1 MALDLSSILL
11 GLALAGIPLLAV
23 LWQVQ
28 RRASTLH
35 AELAM
40 LNERLN
46 TAQLAQEGLSAQLDA
61 SRDEISDLGQA
72 NAAKQAELAAL
83 RREVELS
90 QLERDNARDAA
101 HAWSLERSQKEA
113 ELRRLDAHAA
123 ALAAELREQQDSHQQ
138 RLSDLQGSRDE
149 LRAQFAE
156 LAGKIFDEREQRFA
170 DTSSERLGQLL
181 DPLKERIQSFEKR
194 VEESYQQEARE
205 RFSLG
210 KELERLQQLNLRLSD
225 EATNLTRA
233 LKGQK
238 TQGNWGELILE
249 RVLEHAGLEK
259 GREYQTQVSLKGP
272 DGERFQPDVLIM
284 LPGDKQVVVDSKVSL
299 TAYQQ
304 YVGADDDVIGQA
316 ALKQHVL
323 SLRNHVKGLAGKDYK
338 RLEGLHSLDFVLL
351 FVPIEAAFS
360 AALQAE
366 PNLFQEA
373 FDRNI
378 VIVSPT
384 TLLATLRVIDS
395 LWKQE
400 RQSQNAREIAER
412 AGWLYDKF
420 VLFIQDLD
428 EVGNRLQQLD
438 KAYAAARNKL
448 TEGRGNLVSRS
459 EQLKLL
465 GARASKS
472 LPADLLERAM
482 PDVDGVAHPA
492 EYARQARSSC
502 RRLRPIAQRSL
513 ILKPG
518 SVWHTAAP
526 DFTTATPSDAACGR
540 CYGIRFCLDYSG
552 TCRLSRALKA
562 AGFTGLGRYSR
573 PAACTSAIISGRPS
587 ALITTPGTGSPNRA
601 RSQRIR
607 SVPTSPP
614 SRW

>member
-1 MALDLSSILL
+1 MAVDLASILL
-11 GLALAGIPLLAV
+11 GLVAAAIPCLGWAV
-23 LWQVQ
+23 QLQ
-28 RRASTLH
+28 RRLSARQS
-35 AELAM
+35 ELA
-40 LNERLN
+40 LLEERLGS
-46 TAQLAQEGLSAQLDA
+46 AQLAQEGLQAQLDA
-61 SRDEISDLGQA
+61 SRDEISDLSEA
-72 NAAKQAELAAL
+72 NVVKQTTLAAQA
-83 RREVELS
+83 RELELL
-90 QLERDNARDAA
+90 QIDRDNARDAA
-101 HAWSLERSQKEA
+101 HAWQLERANREA
-113 ELRRLDAHAA
+113 ELRRLEAQAA
-123 ALAAELREQQDSHQQ
+123 RLEAELREQQESHQQ
-138 RLSDLQGSRDE
+138 RLEDLQHARDT

-156 LAGKIFDEREQRFA
+156 MATKIFDEREQRFA
-170 DTSSERLGQLL
+170 QTSQQHLGQLL
-181 DPLKERIQSFEKR
+181 DPLKERIQAFEKR

-225 EATNLTRA
+225 EATNLTQA

-259 GREYQTQVSLKGP
+259 GREYQTQVSLKSA
-272 DGERFQPDVLIM
+272 DGERYQPDVLIM
-284 LPGDKQVVVDSKVSL
+284 LPGDKQVVVDAKVSL

-304 YVGADDDVIGQA
+304 FVGDPNTESAQA
-316 ALKQHVL
+316 ALKQHVQ
-323 SLRNHVKGLAGKDYK
+323 SLRSHVKGLSSKDYN
-338 RLEGLHSLDFVLL
+338 RLDGLHSLDFVLL

-373 FDRNI
+373 FDRQI

-428 EVGNRLQQLD
+428 ELGSRLQQVD

-448 TEGRGNLVSRS
+448 CEGRGNLVSRS

-472 LPADLLERAM
+472 LPGDLLERALA
-482 PDVDGVAHPA
+482 DGVMADEA
-492 EYARQARSSC
+492 LTE
-502 RRLRPIAQRSL
+502 
-513 ILKPG
+513 PG
-518 SVWHTAAP
+518 S
-526 DFTTATPSDAACGR
+526 DGD
-540 CYGIRFCLDYSG
+540 
-552 TCRLSRALKA
+552 
-562 AGFTGLGRYSR
+562 
-573 PAACTSAIISGRPS
+573 
-587 ALITTPGTGSPNRA
+587 
-601 RSQRIR
+601 
-607 SVPTSPP
+607 
-614 SRW
+614 

>member
-1 MALDLSSILL
+1 
-11 GLALAGIPLLAV
+11 
-23 LWQVQ
+23 
-28 RRASTLH
+28 
-35 AELAM
+35 M
-40 LNERLN
+40 LNERLA
-46 TAQLAQEGLSAQLDA
+46 TAQLAQDGLNAQLDA
-61 SRDEISDLGQA
+61 CRDEISDLAQA
-72 NAAKQAELAAL
+72 NGVKQAELAAQG
-83 RREVELS
+83 RELELL
-90 QLERDNARDAA
+90 QIERDNARDAA
-101 HAWSLERSQKEA
+101 HAWSLERNGKEG
-113 ELRRLDAHAA
+113 ELRRLAA
-123 ALAAELREQQDSHQQ
+123 ECAGLQAELREQQDSHQQ
-138 RLSDLQGSRDE
+138 RLTDLQGSRDE

-170 DTSSERLGQLL
+170 ETSQQRLGQLL

-210 KELERLQQLNLRLSD
+210 KELERLQQLNQRLSD
-225 EATNLTRA
+225 EATNLTQA

-304 YVGADDDVIGQA
+304 YISADDPAVSQV

-323 SLRNHVKGLAGKDYK
+323 SLRNHVKGLSGKDYK

-373 FDRNI
+373 FDRQI

-438 KAYAAARNKL
+438 KAYSAARNKL
-448 TEGRGNLVSRS
+448 TDGRGNLVSRT

-482 PDVDGVAHPA
+482 TDAEGASLPA
-492 EYARQARSSC
+492 E
-502 RRLRPIAQRSL
+502 
-513 ILKPG
+513 
-518 SVWHTAAP
+518 
-526 DFTTATPSDAACGR
+526 
-540 CYGIRFCLDYSG
+540 
-552 TCRLSRALKA
+552 
-562 AGFTGLGRYSR
+562 
-573 PAACTSAIISGRPS
+573 
-587 ALITTPGTGSPNRA
+587 
-601 RSQRIR
+601 
-607 SVPTSPP
+607 VPVQ
-614 SRW
+614 

>member
-1 MALDLSSILL
+1 MAMDLTSVLL
-11 GLALAGIPLLAV
+11 GLAGAALPLVALAWQLQRRLSSRQTELSLLEERLATALLA
-23 LWQVQ
+23 QDG
-28 RRASTLH
+28 
-35 AELAM
+35 
-40 LNERLN
+40 LN
-46 TAQLAQEGLSAQLDA
+46 AQLDA
-61 SRDEISDLGQA
+61 CRDEISDLGQA
-72 NAAKQAELAAL
+72 NAVKQADLAAV
-83 RREVELS
+83 RREVELL
-90 QLERDNARDAA
+90 QIERDNARDAA
-101 HAWSLERSQKEA
+101 NAWNLERANKEA
-113 ELRRLDAHAA
+113 ELRRLDAQAA
-123 ALAAELREQQDSHQQ
+123 SLNAELREQQESHQQ

-170 DTSSERLGQLL
+170 ENSQQRLGQLL

-194 VEESYQQEARE
+194 VEESYQAEARE

-304 YVGADDDVIGQA
+304 FVAADDEVIGQA

-438 KAYAAARNKL
+438 KAYSAARNKL

-459 EQLKLL
+459 EQLRLL

-482 PDVDGVAHPA
+482 TDADGALLELPD
-492 EYARQARSSC
+492 
-502 RRLRPIAQRSL
+502 
-513 ILKPG
+513 
-518 SVWHTAAP
+518 
-526 DFTTATPSDAACGR
+526 
-540 CYGIRFCLDYSG
+540 
-552 TCRLSRALKA
+552 
-562 AGFTGLGRYSR
+562 
-573 PAACTSAIISGRPS
+573 
-587 ALITTPGTGSPNRA
+587 
-601 RSQRIR
+601 
-607 SVPTSPP
+607 
-614 SRW
+614 

>member
-1 MALDLSSILL
+1 
-11 GLALAGIPLLAV
+11 
-23 LWQVQ
+23 
-28 RRASTLH
+28 
-35 AELAM
+35 M
-40 LNERLN
+40 LEERLSG
-46 TAQLAQEGLSAQLDA
+46 AQLAQEGLQAQLDA
-61 SRDEISDLGQA
+61 SRDEISDLSEA
-72 NAAKQAELAAL
+72 NAAKQAGLAAQG
-83 RREVELS
+83 REVELL
-90 QLERDNARDAA
+90 QVDRDNARDAA
-101 HAWSLERSQKEA
+101 HAWQVERAQREA
-113 ELRRLDAHAA
+113 ELRRLEAQAA
-123 ALAAELREQQDSHQQ
+123 GLSAELREQQESHQQ
-138 RLSDLQGSRDE
+138 RLEDLQEARDT
-149 LRAQFAE
+149 LRAQFSD
-156 LAGKIFDEREQRFA
+156 LATRIFDEREQRFA
-170 DTSSERLGQLL
+170 QTSQQHLGQLL
-181 DPLKERIQSFEKR
+181 DPLKERIQAFEKR

-210 KELERLQQLNLRLSD
+210 KELERLQQLNQRLSD
-225 EATNLTRA
+225 EATNLTQA

-259 GREYQTQVSLKGP
+259 GREYQTQVSLKSA

-284 LPGDKQVVVDSKVSL
+284 MPGGKQVVVDAKVSL

-304 YVGADDDVIGQA
+304 FVSDPDSQAAQA

-323 SLRNHVKGLAGKDYK
+323 SLRNHVKGLSGKDYS

-373 FDRNI
+373 FDRKI
-378 VIVSPT
+378 IIVSPT

-428 EVGNRLQQLD
+428 ELGTRLQQVD

-448 TEGRGNLVSRS
+448 CEGRGNLISRS

-472 LPADLLERAM
+472 LPADLLERALSETA
-482 PDVDGVAHPA
+482 VT
-492 EYARQARSSC
+492 E
-502 RRLRPIAQRSL
+502 
-513 ILKPG
+513 PG
-518 SVWHTAAP
+518 S
-526 DFTTATPSDAACGR
+526 DGD
-540 CYGIRFCLDYSG
+540 
-552 TCRLSRALKA
+552 
-562 AGFTGLGRYSR
+562 
-573 PAACTSAIISGRPS
+573 
-587 ALITTPGTGSPNRA
+587 
-601 RSQRIR
+601 
-607 SVPTSPP
+607 
-614 SRW
+614 

>member
-1 MALDLSSILL
+1 MALDLTSLLL
-11 GLALAGIPLLAV
+11 GLAGAALPLLV
-23 LWQVQ
+23 LAWQLQ
-28 RRASTLH
+28 RRASAAQ
-35 AELAM
+35 AEWAL
-40 LNERLN
+40 LDERLSS
-46 TAQLAQEGLSAQLDA
+46 ARLAAEGLGAQLDA
-61 SRDEISDLGQA
+61 CRDEVSDLSQA
-72 NAAKQAELAAL
+72 NTLKQAELAAL
-83 RREVELS
+83 RREVELL
-90 QLERDNARDAA
+90 QIERDNARDAA
-101 HAWSLERSQKEA
+101 HAWNLERAQKEA
-113 ELRRLDAHAA
+113 ELRRLDAQAA
-123 ALAAELREQQDSHQQ
+123 SLSAELREQQDSHQQ
-138 RLSDLQGSRDE
+138 RLDDLQGSRDE

-156 LAGKIFDEREQRFA
+156 LAGKIFDEREARFA
-170 DTSSERLGQLL
+170 ENSQQRLGQLL

-272 DGERFQPDVLIM
+272 DGERFQPDVLIL

-304 YVGADDDVIGQA
+304 YVGADDEVIGQA

-428 EVGNRLQQLD
+428 EVGSRLQQLD

-448 TEGRGNLVSRS
+448 TDGRGNLVSRS

-472 LPADLLERAM
+472 LPAELLERAM
-482 PDVDGVAHPA
+482 TDENGVVELP
-492 EYARQARSSC
+492 E
-502 RRLRPIAQRSL
+502 
-513 ILKPG
+513 
-518 SVWHTAAP
+518 
-526 DFTTATPSDAACGR
+526 
-540 CYGIRFCLDYSG
+540 
-552 TCRLSRALKA
+552 
-562 AGFTGLGRYSR
+562 
-573 PAACTSAIISGRPS
+573 
-587 ALITTPGTGSPNRA
+587 
-601 RSQRIR
+601 
-607 SVPTSPP
+607 
-614 SRW
+614 

>member
-1 MALDLSSILL
+1 MAMDLTSVLL
-11 GLALAGIPLLAV
+11 GLAGAALPLVALAWQLQRRLSSRQTELSLLEERLATALLA
-23 LWQVQ
+23 QDG
-28 RRASTLH
+28 
-35 AELAM
+35 
-40 LNERLN
+40 LN
-46 TAQLAQEGLSAQLDA
+46 AQLDA
-61 SRDEISDLGQA
+61 CRDEISDLGQA
-72 NAAKQAELAAL
+72 NAVKQADLAAV
-83 RREVELS
+83 RREVELL
-90 QLERDNARDAA
+90 QIERDNARDAA
-101 HAWSLERSQKEA
+101 HAWNLERANKEA
-113 ELRRLDAHAA
+113 ELRRLDAQAA
-123 ALAAELREQQDSHQQ
+123 SLNAELREQQESHQQ

-170 DTSSERLGQLL
+170 ENSQQRLGQLL

-194 VEESYQQEARE
+194 VEESYQAEARE

-304 YVGADDDVIGQA
+304 FVAADDEVIGQA

-351 FVPIEAAFS
+351 FVPMEAAFS

-438 KAYAAARNKL
+438 KAYSAARNKL

-459 EQLKLL
+459 EQLRLL

-482 PDVDGVAHPA
+482 TDADGVVL
-492 EYARQARSSC
+492 E
-502 RRLRPIAQRSL
+502 L
-513 ILKPG
+513 
-518 SVWHTAAP
+518 P
-526 DFTTATPSDAACGR
+526 D
-540 CYGIRFCLDYSG
+540 
-552 TCRLSRALKA
+552 
-562 AGFTGLGRYSR
+562 
-573 PAACTSAIISGRPS
+573 
-587 ALITTPGTGSPNRA
+587 
-601 RSQRIR
+601 
-607 SVPTSPP
+607 
-614 SRW
+614 

>member
-1 MALDLSSILL
+1 MALDLNSILL
-11 GLALAGIPLLAV
+11 GLAVAGVPLLAFI
-23 LWQVQ
+23 WQLQ
-28 RRASTLH
+28 RRASAHH
-35 AELAM
+35 AELA
-40 LNERLN
+40 LLEERLN
-46 TAQLAQEGLSAQLDA
+46 MAQLAQEGLNAQLDA

-83 RREVELS
+83 SREVELL
-90 QLERDNARDAA
+90 QVERDNARDAA
-101 HAWSLERSQKEA
+101 HAWSLERAQKET
-113 ELRRLDAHAA
+113 ELRRLDAQSAA
-123 ALAAELREQQDSHQQ
+123 QAAELREQQESHQQ
-138 RLSDLQGSRDE
+138 RLNDLQGSRDE

-170 DTSSERLGQLL
+170 QTSNERLGQLL

-194 VEESYQQEARE
+194 VEETYQQEARE

-304 YVGADDDVIGQA
+304 FVAADDQVIGQA

-428 EVGNRLQQLD
+428 DVGNRLQQLD

-472 LPADLLERAM
+472 LPPDLLERAM
-482 PDVDGVAHPA
+482 TDVNGVAHPA
-492 EYARQARSSC
+492 E
-502 RRLRPIAQRSL
+502 
-513 ILKPG
+513 
-518 SVWHTAAP
+518 
-526 DFTTATPSDAACGR
+526 
-540 CYGIRFCLDYSG
+540 
-552 TCRLSRALKA
+552 
-562 AGFTGLGRYSR
+562 
-573 PAACTSAIISGRPS
+573 
-587 ALITTPGTGSPNRA
+587 
-601 RSQRIR
+601 
-607 SVPTSPP
+607 
-614 SRW
+614 

>member
-1 MALDLSSILL
+1 MALDLTSLLLGLGAAALPLL
-11 GLALAGIPLLAV
+11 GLAWQLQRKVAQREAEAALLD
-23 LWQVQ
+23 
-28 RRASTLH
+28 
-35 AELAM
+35 
-40 LNERLN
+40 ERLSN
-46 TAQLAQEGLSAQLDA
+46 AQMAQDGLNAQLDA
-61 SRDEISDLGQA
+61 CRDEISDLGQA
-72 NAAKQAELAAL
+72 NAVKQADLAAL
-83 RREVELS
+83 RREAELLR
-90 QLERDNARDAA
+90 QQHEHARQAQED
-101 HAWSLERSQKEA
+101 WGQERSHKEA
-113 ELRRLDAHAA
+113 ELRRLDAQCAS
-123 ALAAELREQQDSHQQ
+123 LGAELREQQESHQQ
-138 RLSDLQGSRDE
+138 RLNDLQGSRDE

-170 DTSSERLGQLL
+170 ETSQQQLGQLL
-181 DPLKERIQSFEKR
+181 NPLKERIQSFEKR

-210 KELERLQQLNLRLSD
+210 KELERLQQLNQRLSD

-284 LPGDKQVVVDSKVSL
+284 LPGDKQVVVDAKVSL

-304 YVGADDDVIGQA
+304 YVSSDDTLIAQN
-316 ALKQHVL
+316 ALKQHVQ
-323 SLRNHVKGLAGKDYK
+323 SLRSHVKGLSGKDYK

-366 PNLFQEA
+366 PTLFQEA

-438 KAYAAARNKL
+438 KAYSAARNKL
-448 TEGRGNLVSRS
+448 VEGRGNLVSRS

-465 GARASKS
+465 GARASKN
-472 LPADLLERAM
+472 LPADLLERALT
-482 PDVDGVAHPA
+482 D
-492 EYARQARSSC
+492 EE
-502 RRLRPIAQRSL
+502 
-513 ILKPG
+513 
-518 SVWHTAAP
+518 
-526 DFTTATPSDAACGR
+526 
-540 CYGIRFCLDYSG
+540 
-552 TCRLSRALKA
+552 
-562 AGFTGLGRYSR
+562 GLVQL
-573 PAACTSAIISGRPS
+573 PE
-587 ALITTPGTGSPNRA
+587 
-601 RSQRIR
+601 
-607 SVPTSPP
+607 
-614 SRW
+614 

>member
-1 MALDLSSILL
+1 MAMDLTSLLL
-11 GLALAGIPLLAV
+11 GLAGAALPLLV
-23 LWQVQ
+23 LAWQLQ
-28 RRASTLH
+28 RRASSSQT
-35 AELAM
+35 ELS
-40 LNERLN
+40 LLEERLA
-46 TAQLAQEGLSAQLDA
+46 TAQLAQEGLAAQLDA
-61 SRDEISDLGQA
+61 SRDEVSDLSQA
-72 NAAKQAELAAL
+72 NALKQADLAAL
-83 RREVELS
+83 RREVELL
-90 QLERDNARDAA
+90 QIERDNARDAA
-101 HAWSLERSQKEA
+101 HAWNLERAAKEN
-113 ELRRLDAHAA
+113 ELRRLDALAA
-123 ALAAELREQQDSHQQ
+123 SLNAELREQQDSHQQ
-138 RLSDLQGSRDE
+138 RLTDLQGSRDE

-170 DTSSERLGQLL
+170 ETSQQRLGQLL
-181 DPLKERIQSFEKR
+181 DPIKERIQSFEKR
-194 VEESYQQEARE
+194 VEESYQAEARE
-205 RFSLG
+205 RFSLA

-284 LPGDKQVVVDSKVSL
+284 LPGDKQVIVDSKVSL

-304 YVGADDDVIGQA
+304 YVGSDDPQVAQA

-360 AALQAE
+360 TALQAE

-373 FDRNI
+373 FDRHI

-482 PDVDGVAHPA
+482 TDA
-492 EYARQARSSC
+492 E
-502 RRLRPIAQRSL
+502 
-513 ILKPG
+513 
-518 SVWHTAAP
+518 
-526 DFTTATPSDAACGR
+526 GR
-540 CYGIRFCLDYSG
+540 ELE
-552 TCRLSRALKA
+552 L
-562 AGFTGLGRYSR
+562 
-573 PAACTSAIISGRPS
+573 PE
-587 ALITTPGTGSPNRA
+587 
-601 RSQRIR
+601 
-607 SVPTSPP
+607 
-614 SRW
+614 

>member
-1 MALDLSSILL
+1 MAVDLASILL
-11 GLALAGIPLLAV
+11 GLVAAAIPCLGWAV
-23 LWQVQ
+23 QLQ
-28 RRASTLH
+28 RRLSVRQ
-35 AELAM
+35 AELA
-40 LNERLN
+40 LLEERLGS
-46 TAQLAQEGLSAQLDA
+46 AQLAQAGLQAQLDA
-61 SRDEISDLGQA
+61 SRDEISDLSEA
-72 NAAKQAELAAL
+72 NVVKQTTLAAQA
-83 RREVELS
+83 RELELL
-90 QLERDNARDAA
+90 QIDRDNARDAA
-101 HAWSLERSQKEA
+101 HAWQLERANREA
-113 ELRRLDAHAA
+113 ELRRLEAQAA
-123 ALAAELREQQDSHQQ
+123 RLEAELREQQESHQQ
-138 RLSDLQGSRDE
+138 RLEDLQQARDT

-156 LAGKIFDEREQRFA
+156 MATKIFDEREQRFA
-170 DTSSERLGQLL
+170 QTSQQHLGQLL
-181 DPLKERIQSFEKR
+181 DPLKERIQAFEKR

-225 EATNLTRA
+225 EATNLTQA

-259 GREYQTQVSLKGP
+259 GREYQTQVSLKSA
-272 DGERFQPDVLIM
+272 DGERYQPDVLIM
-284 LPGDKQVVVDSKVSL
+284 LPGDKQVVVDAKVSL

-304 YVGADDDVIGQA
+304 FVGDPNAESAQA
-316 ALKQHVL
+316 ALKQHVQ
-323 SLRNHVKGLAGKDYK
+323 SLRSHVKGLSSKDYN
-338 RLEGLHSLDFVLL
+338 RLDGLHSLDFVLL

-373 FDRNI
+373 FDRQI

-428 EVGNRLQQLD
+428 ELGSRLQQVD

-448 TEGRGNLVSRS
+448 CEGRGNLVSRS

-472 LPADLLERAM
+472 LPSELLERALA
-482 PDVDGVAHPA
+482 DGVLADEA
-492 EYARQARSSC
+492 LTE
-502 RRLRPIAQRSL
+502 
-513 ILKPG
+513 PG
-518 SVWHTAAP
+518 S
-526 DFTTATPSDAACGR
+526 DGD
-540 CYGIRFCLDYSG
+540 
-552 TCRLSRALKA
+552 
-562 AGFTGLGRYSR
+562 
-573 PAACTSAIISGRPS
+573 
-587 ALITTPGTGSPNRA
+587 
-601 RSQRIR
+601 
-607 SVPTSPP
+607 
-614 SRW
+614 

>member
-1 MALDLSSILL
+1 
-11 GLALAGIPLLAV
+11 
-23 LWQVQ
+23 
-28 RRASTLH
+28 
-35 AELAM
+35 M
-40 LNERLN
+40 LEERLN
-46 TAQLAQEGLSAQLDA
+46 MAQLAQEGLNAQLDA

-72 NAAKQAELAAL
+72 NAVKQAELAAL
-83 RREVELS
+83 SREVELL
-90 QLERDNARDAA
+90 QVERDNARDAA
-101 HAWSLERSQKEA
+101 HAWSLERAQKET
-113 ELRRLDAHAA
+113 ELRRLDAQSAA
-123 ALAAELREQQDSHQQ
+123 QAAELREQQENHQQ
-138 RLSDLQGSRDE
+138 RLNDLQGSRDE

-170 DTSSERLGQLL
+170 QTSNERLGQLL

-194 VEESYQQEARE
+194 VEETYQQEARE

-304 YVGADDDVIGQA
+304 FVAADDQVIGQA

-472 LPADLLERAM
+472 LSPDLLERAM
-482 PDVDGVAHPA
+482 TDVNGVAHPA
-492 EYARQARSSC
+492 E
-502 RRLRPIAQRSL
+502 
-513 ILKPG
+513 
-518 SVWHTAAP
+518 
-526 DFTTATPSDAACGR
+526 
-540 CYGIRFCLDYSG
+540 
-552 TCRLSRALKA
+552 
-562 AGFTGLGRYSR
+562 
-573 PAACTSAIISGRPS
+573 
-587 ALITTPGTGSPNRA
+587 
-601 RSQRIR
+601 
-607 SVPTSPP
+607 
-614 SRW
+614 

>member
-1 MALDLSSILL
+1 MAMDLTSLLL
-11 GLALAGIPLLAV
+11 GLAGAALPLLV
-23 LWQVQ
+23 LAWQLQ
-28 RRASTLH
+28 RRASSSQT
-35 AELAM
+35 ELS
-40 LNERLN
+40 LLEERLA
-46 TAQLAQEGLSAQLDA
+46 TAQLAQEGLAAQLDA
-61 SRDEISDLGQA
+61 SRDEVSYLSQA
-72 NAAKQAELAAL
+72 NALKQADLAAL
-83 RREVELS
+83 RREVELL
-90 QLERDNARDAA
+90 QIERDNARDAA
-101 HAWSLERSQKEA
+101 HAWNLERAAKEN
-113 ELRRLDAHAA
+113 ELRRLDALAA
-123 ALAAELREQQDSHQQ
+123 SLNAELREQQDSHQQ
-138 RLSDLQGSRDE
+138 RLTDLQGSRDE

-170 DTSSERLGQLL
+170 ETSQQRLGQLL

-194 VEESYQQEARE
+194 VEESYQAEARE
-205 RFSLG
+205 RFSLA

-304 YVGADDDVIGQA
+304 YVGSDDPQVAQA

-373 FDRNI
+373 FDRHI

-482 PDVDGVAHPA
+482 TDA
-492 EYARQARSSC
+492 E
-502 RRLRPIAQRSL
+502 
-513 ILKPG
+513 
-518 SVWHTAAP
+518 
-526 DFTTATPSDAACGR
+526 GR
-540 CYGIRFCLDYSG
+540 ELE
-552 TCRLSRALKA
+552 L
-562 AGFTGLGRYSR
+562 
-573 PAACTSAIISGRPS
+573 PE
-587 ALITTPGTGSPNRA
+587 
-601 RSQRIR
+601 
-607 SVPTSPP
+607 
-614 SRW
+614 

>member
-1 MALDLSSILL
+1 MCI
-11 GLALAGIPLLAV
+11 
-23 LWQVQ
+23 
-28 RRASTLH
+28 
-35 AELAM
+35 
-40 LNERLN
+40 
-46 TAQLAQEGLSAQLDA
+46 
-61 SRDEISDLGQA
+61 RD
-72 NAAKQAELAAL
+72 
-83 RREVELS
+83 R
-90 QLERDNARDAA
+90 
-101 HAWSLERSQKEA
+101 
-113 ELRRLDAHAA
+113 
-123 ALAAELREQQDSHQQ
+123 
-138 RLSDLQGSRDE
+138 
-149 LRAQFAE
+149 
-156 LAGKIFDEREQRFA
+156 
-170 DTSSERLGQLL
+170 
-181 DPLKERIQSFEKR
+181 
-194 VEESYQQEARE
+194 
-205 RFSLG
+205 
-210 KELERLQQLNLRLSD
+210 ELERLQQLNLRLSD

-304 YVGADDDVIGQA
+304 YVGSDDPQVAQA

-373 FDRNI
+373 FDRHI

-482 PDVDGVAHPA
+482 TDA
-492 EYARQARSSC
+492 E
-502 RRLRPIAQRSL
+502 
-513 ILKPG
+513 
-518 SVWHTAAP
+518 
-526 DFTTATPSDAACGR
+526 GR
-540 CYGIRFCLDYSG
+540 ELE
-552 TCRLSRALKA
+552 L
-562 AGFTGLGRYSR
+562 
-573 PAACTSAIISGRPS
+573 PE
-587 ALITTPGTGSPNRA
+587 
-601 RSQRIR
+601 
-607 SVPTSPP
+607 
-614 SRW
+614 

>member
-1 MALDLSSILL
+1 MVWDVTSLLL
-11 GLALAGIPLLAV
+11 GLTMAAVPLLA
-23 LWQVQ
+23 LAWRMQ
-28 RRASTLH
+28 RQMAQRDADAAL
-35 AELAM
+35 LD
-40 LNERLN
+40 ERLSN
-46 TAQLAQEGLSAQLDA
+46 AQMAQDGLNAQLDA
-61 SRDEISDLGQA
+61 SRDEISDLAQA
-72 NAAKQAELAAL
+72 NSVKQAELAAL
-83 RREVELS
+83 RREVELLRQQQESARAS
-90 QLERDNARDAA
+90 QQD
-101 HAWSLERSQKEA
+101 WVQERSAREA
-113 ELRRLDAHAA
+113 ELRRLDAQCAS
-123 ALAAELREQQDSHQQ
+123 LGAELREQQESHQQ

-156 LAGKIFDEREQRFA
+156 LASKIFDEREQRFA
-170 DTSSERLGQLL
+170 ETSQQQLGQLL
-181 DPLKERIQSFEKR
+181 NPLKERIQSFEKR
-194 VEESYQQEARE
+194 VEESYQNEARE

-284 LPGDKQVVVDSKVSL
+284 LPGDKQVVVDAKVSL

-304 YVGADDDVIGQA
+304 YVSADDEVISQA

-323 SLRNHVKGLAGKDYK
+323 SLRNHVKGLSGKDYK

-360 AALQAE
+360 AVLQAE
-366 PNLFQEA
+366 PNMFQEA

-438 KAYAAARNKL
+438 KAYSAARNKL
-448 TEGRGNLVSRS
+448 VEGRGNLVSRS

-472 LPADLLERAM
+472 LPADVLERAM
-482 PDVDGVAHPA
+482 TD
-492 EYARQARSSC
+492 EE
-502 RRLRPIAQRSL
+502 
-513 ILKPG
+513 
-518 SVWHTAAP
+518 
-526 DFTTATPSDAACGR
+526 
-540 CYGIRFCLDYSG
+540 
-552 TCRLSRALKA
+552 
-562 AGFTGLGRYSR
+562 GLVQL
-573 PAACTSAIISGRPS
+573 PE
-587 ALITTPGTGSPNRA
+587 
-601 RSQRIR
+601 
-607 SVPTSPP
+607 
-614 SRW
+614 

>member
-1 MALDLSSILL
+1 MLD
-11 GLALAGIPLLAV
+11 
-23 LWQVQ
+23 
-28 RRASTLH
+28 
-35 AELAM
+35 
-40 LNERLN
+40 ERLS
-46 TAQLAQEGLSAQLDA
+46 TAQLAQDGFNAQLDA
-61 SRDEISDLGQA
+61 CRDEVSDLGQA
-72 NAAKQAELAAL
+72 NAARQAELAAT
-83 RREVELS
+83 RREVELL
-90 QLERDNARDAA
+90 QIERDNARDAA
-101 HAWSLERSQKEA
+101 HAWNLERSNKEA
-113 ELRRLDAHAA
+113 ELRRLDAQAA
-123 ALAAELREQQDSHQQ
+123 SLSAELREQQDSHQQ
-138 RLSDLQGSRDE
+138 RLDDLQGSRDE

-156 LAGKIFDEREQRFA
+156 LAGKIFDEREARFA
-170 DTSSERLGQLL
+170 QNSQERLGQLL

-194 VEESYQQEARE
+194 VEESYQAEARE

-272 DGERFQPDVLIM
+272 DGERFQPDVLIL

-304 YVGADDDVIGQA
+304 YVGADDEVIGQA

-428 EVGNRLQQLD
+428 EIGGRLQQLD

-448 TEGRGNLVSRS
+448 TEGRGNLISRS

-482 PDVDGVAHPA
+482 TDEEG
-492 EYARQARSSC
+492 
-502 RRLRPIAQRSL
+502 
-513 ILKPG
+513 
-518 SVWHTAAP
+518 
-526 DFTTATPSDAACGR
+526 
-540 CYGIRFCLDYSG
+540 
-552 TCRLSRALKA
+552 ALQ
-562 AGFTGLGRYSR
+562 L
-573 PAACTSAIISGRPS
+573 PE
-587 ALITTPGTGSPNRA
+587 
-601 RSQRIR
+601 
-607 SVPTSPP
+607 
-614 SRW
+614 

>member
-1 MALDLSSILL
+1 MAMDLTSILL
-11 GLALAGIPLLAV
+11 GLAGAALPLLV
-23 LWQVQ
+23 LAWQLQ
-28 RRASTLH
+28 RRASATQ
-35 AELAM
+35 AEVALLQERLAM
-40 LNERLN
+40 SLLAQDGLN
-46 TAQLAQEGLSAQLDA
+46 AQLET
-61 SRDEISDLGQA
+61 SRDEIADLSQI
-72 NAAKQAELAAL
+72 NTTRQAELAAL
-83 RREVELS
+83 RREVELL
-90 QLERDNARDAA
+90 QIERDDARDAA
-101 HAWSLERSQKEA
+101 HAWNIERAGKEA

-123 ALAAELREQQDSHQQ
+123 SLNAELREQQESHQQ

-170 DTSSERLGQLL
+170 ETSQQQLGQLL

-194 VEESYQQEARE
+194 VEESYQAEARE
-205 RFSLG
+205 RFSLA

-259 GREYQTQVSLKGP
+259 GREYQTQVTLKGP
-272 DGERFQPDVLIM
+272 DGERFQPDVIIY

-304 YVGADDDVIGQA
+304 YVAADDNAIGQI

-323 SLRNHVKGLAGKDYK
+323 SLRTHVKGLSGKDYK
-338 RLEGLHSLDFVLL
+338 RLDGLHSLDFVLL

-366 PNLFQEA
+366 PTLFQEA

-438 KAYAAARNKL
+438 KAYSSARNKL

-482 PDVDGVAHPA
+482 TDVDGLA
-492 EYARQARSSC
+492 E
-502 RRLRPIAQRSL
+502 LPE
-513 ILKPG
+513 
-518 SVWHTAAP
+518 
-526 DFTTATPSDAACGR
+526 
-540 CYGIRFCLDYSG
+540 
-552 TCRLSRALKA
+552 
-562 AGFTGLGRYSR
+562 
-573 PAACTSAIISGRPS
+573 
-587 ALITTPGTGSPNRA
+587 
-601 RSQRIR
+601 
-607 SVPTSPP
+607 
-614 SRW
+614 

>member
-1 MALDLSSILL
+1 
-11 GLALAGIPLLAV
+11 
-23 LWQVQ
+23 
-28 RRASTLH
+28 
-35 AELAM
+35 M
-40 LNERLN
+40 LEERLA
-46 TAQLAQEGLSAQLDA
+46 TALLAQEGLMAQLDA
-61 SRDEISDLGQA
+61 SRDEVSDLSQA
-72 NAAKQAELAAL
+72 NALKQADLAAV
-83 RREVELS
+83 RREVELL
-90 QLERDNARDAA
+90 QIERDNARDAA
-101 HAWSLERSQKEA
+101 HAWNLERAAKEN
-113 ELRRLDAHAA
+113 ELRRLDAQAA
-123 ALAAELREQQDSHQQ
+123 SLQAELREQQESHQQ
-138 RLSDLQGSRDE
+138 RLTDLQGSRDE

-170 DTSSERLGQLL
+170 ETSQQRLGQLL

-194 VEESYQQEARE
+194 VEESYQAEARE
-205 RFSLG
+205 RFSLA

-304 YVGADDDVIGQA
+304 YVGSDDPQIAQT

-373 FDRNI
+373 FDRHI

-482 PDVDGVAHPA
+482 TDA
-492 EYARQARSSC
+492 E
-502 RRLRPIAQRSL
+502 
-513 ILKPG
+513 
-518 SVWHTAAP
+518 
-526 DFTTATPSDAACGR
+526 GR
-540 CYGIRFCLDYSG
+540 ELE
-552 TCRLSRALKA
+552 L
-562 AGFTGLGRYSR
+562 
-573 PAACTSAIISGRPS
+573 PE
-587 ALITTPGTGSPNRA
+587 
-601 RSQRIR
+601 
-607 SVPTSPP
+607 
-614 SRW
+614 

>member
-1 MALDLSSILL
+1 MALDLNSILL
-11 GLALAGIPLLAV
+11 GLAVAGVPLLAFI
-23 LWQVQ
+23 WQLQ
-28 RRASTLH
+28 RRASAHH
-35 AELAM
+35 AELA
-40 LNERLN
+40 LLEERLN
-46 TAQLAQEGLSAQLDA
+46 MAQLAQEGLNAQLDA

-83 RREVELS
+83 SREVELL
-90 QLERDNARDAA
+90 QVERDNARDAA
-101 HAWSLERSQKEA
+101 HAWSLERAQKET
-113 ELRRLDAHAA
+113 ELRRLDAQSAA
-123 ALAAELREQQDSHQQ
+123 QAAELREQQESHQQ
-138 RLSDLQGSRDE
+138 RLNDLQGSRDE

-170 DTSSERLGQLL
+170 QTSNERLGQLL

-194 VEESYQQEARE
+194 VEETYQQEARE

-304 YVGADDDVIGQA
+304 FVAADDQVIGQA
-316 ALKQHVL
+316 ARKQHVL

-472 LPADLLERAM
+472 LSPDLLERAM
-482 PDVDGVAHPA
+482 TDVNGVAHPA
-492 EYARQARSSC
+492 E
-502 RRLRPIAQRSL
+502 
-513 ILKPG
+513 
-518 SVWHTAAP
+518 
-526 DFTTATPSDAACGR
+526 
-540 CYGIRFCLDYSG
+540 
-552 TCRLSRALKA
+552 
-562 AGFTGLGRYSR
+562 
-573 PAACTSAIISGRPS
+573 
-587 ALITTPGTGSPNRA
+587 
-601 RSQRIR
+601 
-607 SVPTSPP
+607 
-614 SRW
+614 

>member
-1 MALDLSSILL
+1 MALDLNSILL
-11 GLALAGIPLLAV
+11 GLAVAGVPLLAFI
-23 LWQVQ
+23 WQLQ
-28 RRASTLH
+28 RRASAHH
-35 AELAM
+35 AELA
-40 LNERLN
+40 LLEERLN
-46 TAQLAQEGLSAQLDA
+46 MAQLAQEGLNAQLDA

-83 RREVELS
+83 SREVELL
-90 QLERDNARDAA
+90 QVERDNARDAA
-101 HAWSLERSQKEA
+101 HAWSLERAQKET
-113 ELRRLDAHAA
+113 ELRRLDAQSAA
-123 ALAAELREQQDSHQQ
+123 QAAELREQQESHQQ
-138 RLSDLQGSRDE
+138 RLNDLQGSRDE

-170 DTSSERLGQLL
+170 QTSNERLGQLL

-194 VEESYQQEARE
+194 VEETYQQEARE

-304 YVGADDDVIGQA
+304 FVAADDQVIGQA

-428 EVGNRLQQLD
+428 EVGNRLQQFD

-472 LPADLLERAM
+472 LSPDLLERAM
-482 PDVDGVAHPA
+482 TDVNGVAHPA
-492 EYARQARSSC
+492 E
-502 RRLRPIAQRSL
+502 
-513 ILKPG
+513 
-518 SVWHTAAP
+518 
-526 DFTTATPSDAACGR
+526 
-540 CYGIRFCLDYSG
+540 
-552 TCRLSRALKA
+552 
-562 AGFTGLGRYSR
+562 
-573 PAACTSAIISGRPS
+573 
-587 ALITTPGTGSPNRA
+587 
-601 RSQRIR
+601 
-607 SVPTSPP
+607 
-614 SRW
+614 

>member
-1 MALDLSSILL
+1 MLEE
-11 GLALAGIPLLAV
+11 
-23 LWQVQ
+23 
-28 RRASTLH
+28 R
-35 AELAM
+35 LAM
-40 LNERLN
+40 
-46 TAQLAQEGLSAQLDA
+46 AQLAQDGLTAQLEA
-61 SRDEISDLGQA
+61 SRDEIADLGQA
-72 NAAKQAELAAL
+72 NAAKQADLAAL
-83 RREVELS
+83 RREVELL
-90 QLERDNARDAA
+90 QIERDDARDAS
-101 HAWSLERSQKEA
+101 HAWNLERANKDA

-123 ALAAELREQQDSHQQ
+123 SLSAELREQQESHQQ
-138 RLSDLQGSRDE
+138 RLNDLQGSRDE

-170 DTSSERLGQLL
+170 ETSQQRLGQLL

-194 VEESYQQEARE
+194 VEESYQAEARE
-205 RFSLG
+205 RFSLA
-210 KELERLQQLNLRLSD
+210 KELERLQALNLRLSD

-259 GREYQTQVSLKGP
+259 GREYQTQVNLKGP
-272 DGERFQPDVLIM
+272 DGERFQPDVIIY

-304 YVGADDDVIGQA
+304 YVAADDDTLGQIA
-316 ALKQHVL
+316 IKQHVL

-366 PNLFQEA
+366 PSLFQDA

-438 KAYAAARNKL
+438 KAYSSARNKL

-482 PDVDGVAHPA
+482 TDVDG
-492 EYARQARSSC
+492 
-502 RRLRPIAQRSL
+502 L
-513 ILKPG
+513 IELPE
-518 SVWHTAAP
+518 
-526 DFTTATPSDAACGR
+526 
-540 CYGIRFCLDYSG
+540 
-552 TCRLSRALKA
+552 
-562 AGFTGLGRYSR
+562 
-573 PAACTSAIISGRPS
+573 
-587 ALITTPGTGSPNRA
+587 
-601 RSQRIR
+601 
-607 SVPTSPP
+607 
-614 SRW
+614 

>member
-1 MALDLSSILL
+1 MAVDLTSILL
-11 GLALAGIPLLAV
+11 GIVVAAV
-23 LWQVQ
+23 PCLTLMLQVQ
-28 RRASTLH
+28 RRLSARQAQAALL
-35 AELAM
+35 E
-40 LNERLN
+40 ERLSSV
-46 TAQLAQEGLSAQLDA
+46 QLAQEGLLAQLDA

-72 NAAKQAELAAL
+72 NAAKQATLAAQA
-83 RREVELS
+83 RELELL
-90 QLERDNARDAA
+90 QIDRDNARDAA
-101 HAWSLERSQKEA
+101 HAWQLERTAREA
-113 ELRRLDAHAA
+113 ELRRLDAHSA
-123 ALAAELREQQDSHQQ
+123 ALSAELREQQESHQQ
-138 RLSDLQGSRDE
+138 RLDDLQGSRDE

-156 LAGKIFDEREQRFA
+156 MATKIFDEREQRFA
-170 DTSSERLGQLL
+170 QTSQQHLGQLL
-181 DPLKERIQSFEKR
+181 DPLKERIQAFEKR
-194 VEESYQQEARE
+194 VEDSYQQEARE
-205 RFSLG
+205 RFSLA

-225 EATNLTRA
+225 EATNLTQA

-259 GREYQTQVSLKGP
+259 GREYQTQVSLKSA

-304 YVGADDDVIGQA
+304 YVAAEDSEIAQA

-323 SLRNHVKGLAGKDYK
+323 SLRNHVKGLSGKDYN

-373 FDRNI
+373 FDRQI

-428 EVGNRLQQLD
+428 ELGNRLQQVD
-438 KAYAAARNKL
+438 KAYSAARNKL
-448 TEGRGNLVSRS
+448 CEGRGNLISRS

-482 PDVDGVAHPA
+482 GEADPLAASALTG
-492 EYARQARSSC
+492 
-502 RRLRPIAQRSL
+502 
-513 ILKPG
+513 PG
-518 SVWHTAAP
+518 S
-526 DFTTATPSDAACGR
+526 DA
-540 CYGIRFCLDYSG
+540 D
-552 TCRLSRALKA
+552 
-562 AGFTGLGRYSR
+562 
-573 PAACTSAIISGRPS
+573 
-587 ALITTPGTGSPNRA
+587 
-601 RSQRIR
+601 
-607 SVPTSPP
+607 
-614 SRW
+614 

>member
-1 MALDLSSILL
+1 MVLDMTSLLL
-11 GLALAGIPLLAV
+11 GLLAAAVPSLAWAWH
-23 LWQVQ
+23 LQ
-28 RRASTLH
+28 RRLA
-35 AELAM
+35 AEQADSAL
-40 LNERLN
+40 LDERLS
-46 TAQLAQEGLSAQLDA
+46 TAQMAQDGLNAQLEA
-61 SRDEISDLGQA
+61 SRDEISDLSQA
-72 NAAKQAELAAL
+72 NWDKQAELAAA
-83 RREVELS
+83 RRELELL
-90 QLERDNARDAA
+90 QIERDNARDAA
-101 HAWSLERSQKEA
+101 HGWSHERTAKEA
-113 ELRRLDAHAA
+113 ELRRLDARCA
-123 ALAAELREQQDSHQQ
+123 ALEAELREQQDSHQQ
-138 RLSDLQGSRDE
+138 RLTDLQGSRDE

-170 DTSSERLGQLL
+170 ESSQQRLGQLL

-210 KELERLQQLNLRLSD
+210 KELERLQQLNQRLSD
-225 EATNLTRA
+225 EATNLTQA

-304 YVGADDDVIGQA
+304 YIAADDSVIAQA

-323 SLRNHVKGLAGKDYK
+323 SLRNHVKGLSGKDYN

-351 FVPIEAAFS
+351 FVPIEAAFA

-373 FDRNI
+373 FDRQI

-438 KAYAAARNKL
+438 KAYSNARNKL
-448 TEGRGNLVSRS
+448 TEGRGNLVSRT

-472 LPADLLERAM
+472 LPADLIERALS
-482 PDVDGVAHPA
+482 DAQGDEASGPA
-492 EYARQARSSC
+492 E
-502 RRLRPIAQRSL
+502 
-513 ILKPG
+513 
-518 SVWHTAAP
+518 
-526 DFTTATPSDAACGR
+526 
-540 CYGIRFCLDYSG
+540 
-552 TCRLSRALKA
+552 
-562 AGFTGLGRYSR
+562 
-573 PAACTSAIISGRPS
+573 
-587 ALITTPGTGSPNRA
+587 
-601 RSQRIR
+601 
-607 SVPTSPP
+607 VPVQ
-614 SRW
+614 